1 MAFFPGGFALAMLLK
16 GCKTDETKRATS
28 TEVELENVMP
38 GFPSGLLIYK
48 QAKALKRDILGDAA
62 DELVVALR

>member
-48 QAKALKRDILGDAA
+48 QAQGSKERYFG
-62 DELVVALR
+62 RCGG